1 MATTEA
7 EAPNRFA
14 KSNVNA
20 EDAKAGRGKD
30 TEKGG
35 KKAKKKGGK
44 KKIIMIVLA
53 LILVAAALKFTVLK
67 PKVDN
72 SPAGKAAAAAAALD
86 ATKGEVLPLTD
97 VTANLTDGHF
107 LRVAI
112 ALQLTKSAGTVDPS
126 EASEAIITQFSGQ
139 SVAALTGEKARA
151 KNKTELLKSI
161 EKLYPKKVM
170 DLYYTAFVTQ

>member
-14 KSNVNA
+14 KSNANA
-20 EDAKAGRGKD
+20 KDVKSGGKD
-30 TEKGG
+30 GG
-35 KKAKKKGGK
+35 KKDAAGKKKGGK

-53 LILVAAALKFTVLK
+53 LVLVAAALKFTVLK

-72 SPAGKAAAAAAALD
+72 TPAGKAAAAAAALD
-86 ATKGEVLPLTD
+86 ATKGEVLPITD

-107 LRVAI
+107 LRVAV

-139 SVAALTGEKARA
+139 SVAALTGEKARE
-151 KNKTELLKSI
+151 KNKAELVKKLQ
-161 EKLYPKKVM
+161 KLYPKKVM
-170 DLYYTAFVTQ
+170 DVYYTAFVTQ